1 MFLQNRGKTSLSCID
16 KDTNKLP
23 EEEEGDRV
31 NKEEERWRKM
41 TSRLTRILA
50 RSGNYTVN
58 VNYVQNKIYIRDI
71 QVNEVTC
78 HTILIKN
85 VDNTKGFGRREIIL
99 YLLPY
104 DDTVSIILATYK
116 ACKGMELCGMTLQD
130 VRTPV
135 KPWPHHH
142 LRQSSRLVLHN
153 VHCPN
158 QQQSIDEEK
167 NKLVREEEV
176 P

>member
-1 MFLQNRGKTSLSCID
+1 MEEDDKQANAHSCSKWKLQSMSTMFKTKYI
-16 KDTNKLP
+16 
-23 EEEEGDRV
+23 
-31 NKEEERWRKM
+31 
-41 TSRLTRILA
+41 
-50 RSGNYTVN
+50 
-58 VNYVQNKIYIRDI
+58 IRDI

-85 VDNTKGFGRREIIL
+85 VDNTKGFGTREIIL

-176 P
+176 PQSHPRGERTKEGNKRGEHAAKD